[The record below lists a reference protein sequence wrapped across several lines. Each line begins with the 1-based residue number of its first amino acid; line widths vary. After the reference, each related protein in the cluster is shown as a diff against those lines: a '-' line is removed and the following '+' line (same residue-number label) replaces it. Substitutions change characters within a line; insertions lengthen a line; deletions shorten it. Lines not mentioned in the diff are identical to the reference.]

1 VPDLGARRRRVLVV
15 DDNRDSAD
23 TMVQLL
29 MLMGHEARACYG
41 GAAAL
46 QAAEQ
51 APPQVVLLDLNM
63 PDSDGYTVLRDLRG
77 RSDGAEFFIAAMT
90 GYGQKA
96 DRDNTLAAGFD
107 AHLTKPVD
115 VVQLRDM
122 LLAASEPK
130 TAPG

>member
-1 VPDLGARRRRVLVV
+1 MPDLGERRRRVLVV

-29 MLMGHEARACYG
+29 VLMGHEARACYG

-46 QAAEQ
+46 QAVEQ

-63 PDSDGYTVLRDLRG
+63 PDGDGYSVLQGLRG
-77 RSDGAEFFIAAMT
+77 RTDGSELFVAAMT

-96 DRDNTLAAGFD
+96 DRDSTLAAGFD

-115 VVQLRDM
+115 VVQLREV

-130 TAPG
+130 AMPG